1 MGRHSAAVTVRSRR
15 PLIITVAGLVVLAVG
30 GALVI
35 RSLGGDDSSDGDLI
49 AAGNC
54 DKPINVTVAA
64 APELQPQIEAAAKTL
79 QGRDD
84 GGACATFKVSGSS
97 PAAIAQA
104 VATGDK
110 HPDLWIPDS
119 SLWVSQ
125 ADDGQ
130 SLPLVAVPSLATS
143 PLVIVGMPRSF
154 ANTSSWLGLFSGT
167 QPAVLDPLS
176 TGTGA
181 VTLLAIAAERA
192 KTNATDNQVAQV
204 MVPLAQ
210 RHGSMAQSYRD
221 IDGLFSRVVPGDT
234 SIVVPASEQAFATFK
249 EKHPESGLRA
259 VVPQTGTLMLD
270 YPLVV
275 TAKENTDKVSE
286 AGKRLAQELRSD
298 ASARALDEAGFRA
311 ATGEVLSGGRG
322 IGDVTLLSKPEPAAA
337 ERVIQNWATLALSA
351 HTLVVI
357 DASSSMATKVAATKS
372 WMDLT
377 GDAAIAG
384 MGLFPNN
391 AEIGLWA
398 ISTKLGGA
406 NRDWAPLV
414 PIRQLGARVGAGT
427 QRDAILHAFGTI
439 KANVGGSTGLYEA
452 ALAAYRTVQ
461 DSYDPRSINSV
472 VIFTDGYSTN
482 AGNLTLN
489 DTLTSLQRLRDP
501 ARPVRIVAIGMGP
514 DVDTAS
520 LGKLAHTTGGSSYLA
535 RGPGDIKNVF
545 IDALKHR

>member
-15 PLIITVAGLVVLAVG
+15 PLMITVAGLVVLAVG

-35 RSLGGDDSSDGDLI
+35 RSLGGDDSSDSDLI

-54 DKPINVTVAA
+54 DKPINITVAA

-125 ADDGQ
+125 AYDGQ

-176 TGTGA
+176 TGTG
-181 VTLLAIAAERA
+181 
-192 KTNATDNQVAQV
+192 
-204 MVPLAQ
+204 
-210 RHGSMAQSYRD
+210 SMAQPYRD

-275 TAKENTDKVSE
+275 TAKENADKVSE

-427 QRDAILHAFGTI
+427 QRDAILRAFGTI